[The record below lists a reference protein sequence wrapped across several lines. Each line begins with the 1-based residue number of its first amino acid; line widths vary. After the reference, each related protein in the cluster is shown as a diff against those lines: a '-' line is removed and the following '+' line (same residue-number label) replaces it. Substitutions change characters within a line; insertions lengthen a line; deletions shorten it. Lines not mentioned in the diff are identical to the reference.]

1 LVDKISIL
9 KILKFLGVY
18 KKGEHKKLDC
28 CTLKNCTSM
37 EFTSDKPIPVNL
49 DGEII
54 ETTNMKFEL
63 VKNAVKFVVPKG
75 IANNL
80 LTKV

>member
-1 LVDKISIL
+1 
-9 KILKFLGVY
+9 
-18 KKGEHKKLDC
+18 
-28 CTLKNCTSM
+28 M

-63 VKNAVKFVVPKG
+63 VKSAVKFVIPKG
-75 IANNL
+75 IANKL